1 MTQSH
6 VLSLLRFA
14 SVAAAFWFSASG
26 ILAAQAPE
34 TTMTWSDELCENT
47 IHFDPKRYDET
58 EVRNT
63 IHLLFGPEDIKTPMV
78 GLPIQMRDVAKL
90 LDGLSKDCSNA
101 LGLAKSLKFLP
112 LQGIEDYRNS
122 LISEVEDWCRY
133 GDVKL
138 RGLWDPSALREYTRA
153 PKACLRFVEAME
165 GKTNLAAVFRDT
177 VEENCRS
184 HVSPA
189 LCVQREFAEAH
200 RAAGDEG
207 MRLYLTTY
215 AWTNCTVPH
224 TLGNATAVPMGRL
237 RENLEEQ
244 FRRTFRV
251 TQDHCEAPVDSHP
264 ELGPLA
270 TFETDAA
277 PATPATQW
285 NIVALGLFC
294 GSDQIYPGQIVAY
307 VYGIDDQRLRSGEP
321 LAAILNVDGKT
332 TDLVFHPYQDLALS
346 PVDAGVVRDLL
357 KARNASI
364 RILKYNS
371 PNPERLKLDN
381 AESEIS
387 SALAGCFKP

>member
-138 RGLWDPSALREYTRA
+138 RGLWDPSALREYTGRQRRVCVLSRRWREK
-153 PKACLRFVEAME
+153 PILRRYFATRLK
-165 GKTNLAAVFRDT
+165 KT
-177 VEENCRS
+177 
-184 HVSPA
+184 
-189 LCVQREFAEAH
+189 
-200 RAAGDEG
+200 AGR
-207 MRLYLTTY
+207 MFHLRC
-215 AWTNCTVPH
+215 ASSTVPH

-364 RILKYNS
+364 RILNYNS